1 MPGQDIQGCIPGWAG
16 TGTGSSTLSGRRGL
30 AFVKYLTY
38 GEIYVIVIVLLIV
51 YYSMSTNS
59 FAWF

>member
-16 TGTGSSTLSGRRGL
+16 TGTGLSTLSGGRGL
-30 AFVKYLTY
+30 AFVKYLRN

-51 YYSMSTNS
+51 
-59 FAWF
+59 